1 MIYNIRF
8 DIYLGKV
15 TITEAKQV
23 CLTRLYG
30 LASVLRW
37 KYWNTSLK
45 VLQYFLRSTEV
56 IP

>member
-1 MIYNIRF
+1 MINNIRF
-8 DIYLGKV
+8 DIYLGKS
-15 TITEAKQV
+15 
-23 CLTRLYG
+23 YD
-30 LASVLRW
+30 RW